1 MVSVC
6 SSGRS
11 VSRVFLACALLVS
24 LFAFSPEAQAFAP
37 VAEDGHADHVA
48 GHDTGVPMDFKAD
61 LALWSFVV
69 FLLFLGA
76 MGKFAWKP
84 LIEGL
89 DKRESGILAAIHEA
103 EQKQLKA
110 QEVLAEYEERLKQAE
125 QQVVEIVAEAK
136 RDAERTAADIVAAAE
151 ARVTEMQDRATDQI
165 ERARDAALADVF
177 KQVNGQVVAATERV
191 LGRALD
197 KADQDRLVSEAL
209 SQLSS

>member
-6 SSGRS
+6 NLGRS

-37 VAEDGHADHVA
+37 VAEDGHADHDA

-103 EQKQLKA
+103 EQKQVKA

-177 KQVNGQVVAATERV
+177 KQVNGQIVAATERV
-191 LGRALD
+191 LGRAID

>member
-1 MVSVC
+1 
-6 SSGRS
+6 
-11 VSRVFLACALLVS
+11 
-24 LFAFSPEAQAFAP
+24 
-37 VAEDGHADHVA
+37 
-48 GHDTGVPMDFKAD
+48 
-61 LALWSFVV
+61 
-69 FLLFLGA
+69 
-76 MGKFAWKP
+76 
-84 LIEGL
+84 
-89 DKRESGILAAIHEA
+89 
-103 EQKQLKA
+103 
-110 QEVLAEYEERLKQAE
+110 VLAEYEERLKQAE